1 MEDSLLISVVAA
13 SQSLA
18 TITQST
24 ASQARSEADCPLG
37 TLTASVI
44 TSSYS
49 GPAPSE
55 VVVARTATTAFSG
68 KLVSNPC
75 SLLFLAY
82 YVTNTSTWAS
92 RWLAALKP
100 PVNIFNQSSSCIL
113 ERFNDSLQP
122 QYNAVGFSQSYWLGF
137 SPQHSCYQQKRIIFH
152 RFVLTFL

>member
-18 TITQST
+18 TTTQST

-55 VVVARTATTAFSG
+55 VVDARSARTAFSG
-68 KLVSNPC
+68 KLVSNPALC
-75 SLLFLAY
+75 LSHLASY
-82 YVTNTSTWAS
+82 YVPNTSSWPP
-92 RWLAALKP
+92 ALKP
-100 PVNIFNQSSSCIL
+100 PVNIFNQ
-113 ERFNDSLQP
+113 
-122 QYNAVGFSQSYWLGF
+122 
-137 SPQHSCYQQKRIIFH
+137 K
-152 RFVLTFL
+152 